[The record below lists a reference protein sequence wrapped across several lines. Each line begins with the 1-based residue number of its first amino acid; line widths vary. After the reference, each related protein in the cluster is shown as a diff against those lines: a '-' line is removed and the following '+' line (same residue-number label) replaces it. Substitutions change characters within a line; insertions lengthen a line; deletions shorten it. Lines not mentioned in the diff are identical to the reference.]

1 MPLILRSV
9 KQTELTW
16 TELDGNF
23 TYLNNR
29 IDAVEQLV
37 NGNEVVKVTA
47 QTFLPAQEDQARTN
61 IKAAS
66 VQALMDL
73 EDRFN
78 DLETMG
84 VVTYAVQQPTAQQ
97 QQTARDNI
105 DSVGNPEMQATA
117 VPDWSGQIT
126 SLINF

>member
-1 MPLILRSV
+1 MPLVLRSV
-9 KQTELTW
+9 KNAELTW
-16 TELDGNF
+16 SEVDGNF
-23 TYLNNR
+23 LYLENK
-29 IDAVEQLV
+29 IDELEQLV
-37 NGNEVVKVTA
+37 NGDEVVKVTA
-47 QTFLPAQEDQARTN
+47 QSFLPAQEDQARTN

-66 VQALMDL
+66 AQALVDL

-105 DSVGNPEMQATA
+105 DSVGNPEMQATS